1 MSDTSVLAQTLER
14 ALIQHGP
21 TIAVSDG
28 REQLSYLQL
37 LERARQ
43 VSRRLQSAELGLPA
57 GRRPQVLICAANS
70 AAYVAGL
77 LGVLLAGA
85 VPFLLDPALAQSE
98 RDSLLSSCGIDLIL
112 SDSDISA
119 GRGAGAAAGGAEL
132 AVTSLRAGTG
142 GRPSVL
148 ADTAQPGTVLADTAQ
163 PGTVLADTVLAD
175 TEVCR
180 FTSGSTRT
188 PACIEFSGAAVL
200 NAARAWLAGSGL
212 AAGDRVLCFAG
223 LYNGLA
229 FNTSLIPGLLSGA
242 TLWLPRA
249 QPSAGYVARYL
260 EQAEP
265 HVLVGFPALYAG
277 LSRRPGVLAGAGQLR
292 TALSSAARLDPAI
305 AADMQDRHG
314 IAVGDYYG
322 IAETGPLTI
331 NDRPWLKGQQGR
343 PLDGVAIRLADPAA
357 EGPAELL
364 VRSTSMGSRYLN
376 YPELLAQRLTPD
388 GYYRTGDRG
397 RLAAGRLELAGRST
411 AYINVGGK
419 KVSPEQVRQA
429 LLTHPGVEE
438 AHVLGLSLSS
448 GENIV
453 AALVQ
458 SPAALTEDGLR
469 SHCVTRLASH
479 MRPSLIRIVPQLP
492 RSGSGKV
499 AAAEVARLL
508 GRELAGS
515 KAETAEA
522 GPIEA
527 GPVGA
532 EPIGAGPIGA
542 GPIKENGRSD

>member
-1 MSDTSVLAQTLER
+1 
-14 ALIQHGP
+14 
-21 TIAVSDG
+21 
-28 REQLSYLQL
+28 
-37 LERARQ
+37 
-43 VSRRLQSAELGLPA
+43 
-57 GRRPQVLICAANS
+57 VLICAANS
-70 AAYVAGL
+70 AAYVASL

-85 VPFLLDPALAQSE
+85 VPFLLDPALGQAE
-98 RDSLLSSCGIDLIL
+98 RDTLLSSCGIDLVL
-112 SDSDISA
+112 DDDDSGSA
-119 GRGAGAAAGGAEL
+119 SGPGLRITRLPAGEG
-132 AVTSLRAGTG
+132 S
-142 GRPSVL
+142 RPSVL
-148 ADTAQPGTVLADTAQ
+148 AS
-163 PGTVLADTVLAD
+163 

-188 PACIEFSGAAVL
+188 PACIEFSGTAVL

-229 FNTSLIPGLLSGA
+229 FNTSLVPGLLAGA

-277 LSRRPGVLAGAGQLR
+277 LSRRPGTLAGAGQLR
-292 TALSSAARLDPAI
+292 AALSSAARLDPAI
-305 AADMQDRHG
+305 AAGMQDRHG

-331 NDRPWLKGQQGR
+331 NDQPWLQGQQGR
-343 PLDGVAIRLADPAA
+343 PLDGVAIELADPAA

-376 YPELLAQRLTPD
+376 YPDLLAQRLTPE
-388 GYYRTGDRG
+388 GFYRTGDRG
-397 RLAAGRLELAGRST
+397 RLVDGRLELAGRST
-411 AYINVGGK
+411 AYINIGGK

-429 LLTHPGVEE
+429 LLAHPDVEE

-448 GENIV
+448 GEDIV

-458 SPAALTEDGLR
+458 SPAALAEDGIR
-469 SHCVTRLASH
+469 AHCATRLASH
-479 MRPSLIRIVPQLP
+479 MRPTLIRVVPQLP

-508 GRELAGS
+508 GREHQALS
-515 KAETAEA
+515 QNRSR
-522 GPIEA
+522 
-527 GPVGA
+527 
-532 EPIGAGPIGA
+532 
-542 GPIKENGRSD
+542 ENGRSD

>member
-1 MSDTSVLAQTLER
+1 MSDIPVLAHALEQ
-14 ALIQHGP
+14 ALLRSGP
-21 TIAVSDG
+21 AIAISDG
-28 REQLSYLQL
+28 RERLSCLQL
-37 LERARQ
+37 LERAHQ
-43 VSRRLQSAELGLPA
+43 VSRRLKGADLALPT
-57 GRRPQVLICAANS
+57 GRRPQVLICAPNS

-85 VPFLLDPALAQSE
+85 VPFLLDPALGQSE
-98 RDSLLSSCGIDLIL
+98 RDSLLSSCGIDLVL
-112 SDSDISA
+112 DDS
-119 GRGAGAAAGGAEL
+119 GAEAGGEL
-132 AVTSLRAGTG
+132 TATPLPAGDG
-142 GRPSVL
+142 NRP
-148 ADTAQPGTVLADTAQ
+148 
-163 PGTVLADTVLAD
+163 TVLAD

-229 FNTSLIPGLLSGA
+229 FNTSLVPGLLVGA

-277 LSRRPGVLAGAGQLR
+277 LSRRPGALAGAGQLR

-305 AADMQDRHG
+305 ASDMQDRHG

-343 PLDGVAIRLADPAA
+343 PLDGVAIRLADPEA

-376 YPELLAQRLTPD
+376 YPELLAQRLSPD

-397 RLAAGRLELAGRST
+397 RLVDGRLELAGRST

-429 LLTHPGVEE
+429 LLEHPGIED
-438 AHVLGLSLSS
+438 ACVLGLALGS

-458 SPAALTEDGLR
+458 SPAALTEDGVR
-469 SHCVTRLASH
+469 SHCRTRLASH
-479 MRPSLIRIVPQLP
+479 LRPTLIRIVAQLP
-492 RSGSGKV
+492 RSGSGKI

-508 GRELAGS
+508 SGELASSRPDRPKPDGWEADGWEPDRP
-515 KAETAEA
+515 KAGAIDA
-522 GPIEA
+522 GPTKG
-527 GPVGA
+527 GPTQ
-532 EPIGAGPIGA
+532 
-542 GPIKENGRSD
+542 

>member
-1 MSDTSVLAQTLER
+1 MSGLPVLAPALER
-14 ALIQHGP
+14 ALIQAGP
-21 TIAVSDG
+21 AIAVSDG

-43 VSRRLQSAELGLPA
+43 LSQGLRGAELDLPA

-70 AAYVAGL
+70 ATYVASL
-77 LGVLLAGA
+77 LAVLLAGA
-85 VPFLLDPALAQSE
+85 VPFLLDPALGQAE
-98 RDSLLSSCGIDLIL
+98 RDGLLSSCGIDLVL
-112 SDSDISA
+112 DDSGD
-119 GRGAGAAAGGAEL
+119 GGAEL
-132 AVTSLRAGTG
+132 TATRLPAGDG
-142 GRPSVL
+142 DRP
-148 ADTAQPGTVLADTAQ
+148 TVLAT
-163 PGTVLADTVLAD
+163 
-175 TEVCR
+175 TEICR

-229 FNTSLIPGLLSGA
+229 FNTSLVPGLLTGV

-277 LSRRPGVLAGAGQLR
+277 LSRRPGGLKGTGQLR
-292 TALSSAARLDPAI
+292 TALSSAARLDPVI

-331 NDRPWLKGQQGR
+331 NDQPWLKGQQGR
-343 PLDGVAIRLADPAA
+343 PLDGVAITLADPAA

-376 YPELLAQRLTPD
+376 YPDLLAQRLTPE
-388 GYYRTGDRG
+388 GFYRTGDRG
-397 RLAAGRLELAGRST
+397 RLVAGRLELAGRST

-429 LLTHPGVEE
+429 LLAHPAVEE
-438 AHVLGLSLSS
+438 AHVLGLPVSS

-458 SPAALTEDGLR
+458 SPAEVSEDEIR
-469 SHCVTRLASH
+469 SHCATRLPSH
-479 MRPSLIRIVPQLP
+479 MRPALIRVVAQLP
-492 RSGSGKV
+492 RTGAGKV
-499 AAAEVARLL
+499 AAAEVSRLL

-515 KAETAEA
+515 RA
-522 GPIEA
+522 GPSDA
-527 GPVGA
+527 TPSDA
-532 EPIGAGPIGA
+532 TPSDATPSDA
-542 GPIKENGRSD
+542 RSLKGERTQ

>member
-1 MSDTSVLAQTLER
+1 MAETPALAPALER
-14 ALIQHGP
+14 ALTEHGQAIAIQ
-21 TIAVSDG
+21 DG
-28 REQLSYLQL
+28 RETLSYLQL

-43 VSRRLQSAELGLPA
+43 VSQRVHGAGLPA
-57 GRRPQVLICAANS
+57 GRRGQVLICAANS
-70 AAYVAGL
+70 AAYVSGL

-85 VPFLLDPALAQSE
+85 VPFLLDPALGRVE
-98 RDSLLSSCGIDLIL
+98 REALLDGCGIDLIL
-112 SDSDISA
+112 DDGSVTGGGD
-119 GRGAGAAAGGAEL
+119 AAGTEL
-132 AVTSLRAGTG
+132 ALSRLPGEPTS
-142 GRPSVL
+142 RPAVL
-148 ADTAQPGTVLADTAQ
+148 AT
-163 PGTVLADTVLAD
+163 

-188 PACIEFSGAAVL
+188 PACIEFSGTAVL
-200 NAARAWLAGSGL
+200 NAARAWRAGSGL

-229 FNTSLIPGLLSGA
+229 FNTSLIPGLLTGV

-277 LSRRPGVLAGAGQLR
+277 LSRRPGTLAGTGELR
-292 TALSSAARLDPAI
+292 AALSSAARLDPAI
-305 AADMQDRHG
+305 AADMRDRHR

-331 NDRPWLKGQQGR
+331 NDEPWREGQQGR
-343 PLDGVAIRLADPAA
+343 PLDGVSIRLADPSAD
-357 EGPAELL
+357 GPAELL

-376 YPELLAQRLTPD
+376 YPQLLAQRLTPD

-397 RLAAGRLELAGRST
+397 RLVDGRLQLAGRST

-419 KVSPEQVRQA
+419 KVSPEEVRQV
-429 LLTHPGVEE
+429 LLSHPAIEE
-438 AHVLGLSLSS
+438 AHVLGLTLSS
-448 GENIV
+448 GEDIV

-458 SPAALTEDGLR
+458 SPSQLAEDGVR
-469 SHCVTRLASH
+469 AHCATRLASH
-479 MRPSLIRIVPQLP
+479 MRPTLVRVVPQLP

-508 GRELAGS
+508 RQDRQGS
-515 KAETAEA
+515 KAE
-522 GPIEA
+522 
-527 GPVGA
+527 
-532 EPIGAGPIGA
+532 
-542 GPIKENGRSD
+542 PIKGEPTQ

>member
-1 MSDTSVLAQTLER
+1 MRPHPPTVSGNGAAMTDTTVLVTALER
-14 ALIQHGP
+14 ALIRSGP
-21 TIAVSDG
+21 AVAVQDG
-28 REQLSYLQL
+28 RAELTYLQL
-37 LERARQ
+37 LERARG
-43 VSRRLQSAELGLPA
+43 VSRRLASLARPA

-70 AAYVAGL
+70 AAYVTSL

-85 VPFLLDPALAQSE
+85 VPFLLDPALGRVE
-98 RDSLLSSCGIDLIL
+98 RDALLSGCGIDLVL
-112 SDSDISA
+112 HDVPS
-119 GRGAGAAAGGAEL
+119 AGGAGSGGDADRGSSPDLLITE
-132 AVTSLRAGTG
+132 VPGDPD
-142 GRPSVL
+142 GRPAVL
-148 ADTAQPGTVLADTAQ
+148 AT
-163 PGTVLADTVLAD
+163 

-188 PACIEFSGAAVL
+188 PACIEFSGTAVL

-229 FNTSLIPGLLSGA
+229 FNTSLVPGLLTGA

-260 EQAEP
+260 ERAQP

-277 LSRRPGVLAGAGQLR
+277 LSRRPDALAGTGELR
-292 TALSSAARLDPAI
+292 AALSSAARLDPAI
-305 AADMQDRHG
+305 AAAMRERHG
-314 IAVGDYYG
+314 IAIGDYYG

-331 NDRPWLKGQQGR
+331 NDQPWLEGQQGR
-343 PLDGVAIRLADPAA
+343 PLDGVSIELADAVA
-357 EGPAELL
+357 GGPAELL

-388 GYYRTGDRG
+388 GFYRTGDRG
-397 RLAAGRLELAGRST
+397 RLVAGRLELTGRST

-419 KVSPEQVRQA
+419 KVSPEEVRHV
-429 LLTHPGVEE
+429 LLTHPEIEE
-438 AHVLGLSLSS
+438 AHVLGLALGS

-458 SPAALTEDGLR
+458 SQSELGEDGVR
-469 SHCVTRLASH
+469 SHCATRLAAH
-479 MRPSLIRIVPQLP
+479 LRPTLIRIVPQLP

-508 GRELAGS
+508 RQERPGL
-515 KAETAEA
+515 K
-522 GPIEA
+522 
-527 GPVGA
+527 A
-532 EPIGAGPIGA
+532 EPIKGEP
-542 GPIKENGRSD
+542 RQ